1 MNQSGRNMAANHNAF
16 RHHMLREIFEQPRAV
31 AETARGAE
39 YPEAGILEELLRWPT
54 AELKALSRIV
64 IAASGSSRHAGIAG
78 KFMIES
84 LAGLPVEVGYSSEL
98 QYAPLISGPH
108 TLFVVITQSGRTA
121 DTLGALRAAKQSG
134 CKVVAIS
141 NVADAPIMREADARI
156 HTKAG
161 PELAV
166 PSTKAFTAQ
175 IAALFLFAHWLART
189 RETLPPAEQ
198 KAQLAELMRIPG
210 KLNTVLELNTQ
221 CQQLAAKYLWC
232 QDFFFAGRGIHYPI
246 AMDGALKLKEVSYLH
261 AEAFPAGEIL
271 HGPLAVVDEEITAL
285 VIATCDSSDEASVQ
299 RYERTVSTI
308 KELKSRSAK
317 LIVLG
322 NESDRNLRALADDF
336 LPIPAA
342 PELLLPLLEIAP
354 LQLFA
359 YHTAVLQGREVD
371 RPRNLT
377 KAVVTE

>member
-1 MNQSGRNMAANHNAF
+1 MRENNVPANHNAF
-16 RHHMLREIFEQPRAV
+16 RHHMLREIFEQPRAI

-39 YPEAGILEELLRWPT
+39 YPEAGILEELLRWP
-54 AELKALSRIV
+54 AAGLKALTRIV

-78 KFMIES
+78 KFMIET

-98 QYAPLISGPH
+98 QYTPLVPGPN
-108 TLFVVITQSGRTA
+108 TLFLVITQSGQTA

-134 CKVVAIS
+134 CKVIAIC
-141 NVADAPIMREADARI
+141 NVADAPIMREADARV

-166 PSTKAFTAQ
+166 PSTKTFTAQ
-175 IAALFLFAHWLART
+175 IAALFLFAHWLARS
-189 RETLPPAEQ
+189 REALPPAEQ
-198 KAQLAELMRIPG
+198 QSQLADLMRIPG
-210 KLNTVLELNTQ
+210 KLNGVLELNSQ

-232 QDFFFAGRGIHYPI
+232 EDFFFAGRGIHYPI

-271 HGPLAVVDEEITAL
+271 HGPLAVVDEEITAV
-285 VIATCDSSDEASVQ
+285 VIATCDADNEGAVQ
-299 RYERTVSTI
+299 RYERTVSNI

-317 LIVLG
+317 VIALG
-322 NESDRNLRALADDF
+322 NVRDSALRDVADDF
-336 LPIPAA
+336 IAIPAA
-342 PELLLPLLEIAP
+342 PELLLPLLEIIP

>member
-1 MNQSGRNMAANHNAF
+1 
-16 RHHMLREIFEQPRAV
+16 MLREIFEQPRAV
-31 AETARGAE
+31 AETVRGAD
-39 YPEAGILEELLRWPT
+39 YPDAGIIEELRRWPAADVKGLT
-54 AELKALSRIV
+54 RIV

-84 LAGLPVEVGYSSEL
+84 LAGLPVEVGFSSEL
-98 QYAPLISGPH
+98 QHTPLVSPPT
-108 TLFVVITQSGRTA
+108 TLFVVITQSGQTT
-121 DTLGALRAAKQSG
+121 DTLGALRAAKSSG
-134 CKVVAIS
+134 ARVVAIC
-141 NVADAPIMREADARI
+141 NVADAPIMREADARV

-166 PSTKAFTAQ
+166 PSTKSFTAQ
-175 IAALFLFAHWLART
+175 IAALFLFALWLAHARSAIT
-189 RETLPPAEQ
+189 PEQ
-198 KAQLAELMRIPG
+198 EHIQVAELMRIPG
-210 KLNTVLELNTQ
+210 KLNAVLELATQ

-232 QDFFFAGRGIHYPI
+232 EDFFFAGRGVHYPI

-261 AEAFPAGEIL
+261 AEAFPTGEIL
-271 HGPLAVVDEEITAL
+271 HGPLAVVDERITS
-285 VIATCDSSDEASVQ
+285 VILATCDPTDHESVQ
-299 RYERTVSTI
+299 RYEKTVSNI
-308 KELKSRSAK
+308 KELKSRSGKVIA
-317 LIVLG
+317 LG
-322 NESDRNLRALADDF
+322 NEGDDRVAKLADDF
-336 LPIPAA
+336 LGIPNA

>member
-1 MNQSGRNMAANHNAF
+1 MAPVKTVSASQTLF
-16 RHHMLREIFEQPRAV
+16 RLHMLREIFEQPRAV
-31 AETARGAE
+31 AETIRGAD
-39 YPEAGILEELLRWPT
+39 YPDAGILHELQRWP
-54 AELKALSRIV
+54 AEKVRGLTRVV

-84 LAGLPVEVGYSSEL
+84 LADLPVEVGYSSEL
-98 QYAPLISGPH
+98 QHAPMVSAPS
-108 TLFVVITQSGRTA
+108 TLFVVITQSGQTT

-134 CKVVAIS
+134 SPVVAIS
-141 NVADAPIMREADARI
+141 NVADAPIMREADARV

-166 PSTKAFTAQ
+166 PSTKSFTAQ
-175 IAALFLFAHWLART
+175 IAALFLFALWLARS
-189 RETLPPAEQ
+189 RGALNSQQEQ
-198 KAQLAELMRIPG
+198 SQVSELIRVPG
-210 KLNTVLELNTQ
+210 KLNEVLELNSQ

-232 QDFFFAGRGIHYPI
+232 EDFFFAGRGVHYPI

-271 HGPLAVVDEEITAL
+271 HGPLAVVDERITSL
-285 VIATCDSSDEASVQ
+285 VIATCDPNDADSVQ
-299 RYERTVSTI
+299 RYEKTVSNI
-308 KELKSRSAK
+308 KELKSRSGKVIA
-317 LIVLG
+317 LA
-322 NESDRNLRALADDF
+322 NENDTKVAQLADDF

>member
-1 MNQSGRNMAANHNAF
+1 
-16 RHHMLREIFEQPRAV
+16 MLREIFEQPRAV
-31 AETARGAE
+31 AETARGAD
-39 YPEAGILEELLRWPT
+39 YPEAGILEELRLRPA
-54 AELKALSRIV
+54 AEVQALSRIV

-84 LAGLPVEVGYSSEL
+84 LAQLPVEVGFSSEL
-98 QYAPLISGPH
+98 QHAPLASGRD
-108 TLFVVITQSGRTA
+108 TLVVVITQSGQTA
-121 DTLGALRAAKQSG
+121 DTLGALRAAKSSG
-134 CKVVAIS
+134 SRVVAIC
-141 NVADAPIMREADARI
+141 NVADAPIMREADARV

-175 IAALFLFAHWLART
+175 IAALFLFALWVARSRGVIT
-189 RETLPPAEQ
+189 PAEE
-198 KAQLAELMRIPG
+198 QLRVSELMRIPAR
-210 KLNTVLELNTQ
+210 LNAVLELNSQ
-221 CQQLAAKYLWC
+221 CQQLAAKYRWC
-232 QDFFFAGRGIHYPI
+232 EDFFFAGRGIHYPI

-271 HGPLAVVDEEITAL
+271 HGPLAVVDERITSL
-285 VIATCDSSDEASVQ
+285 VIATYDPQDENSVQ
-299 RYERTVSTI
+299 RYDKTISTI
-308 KELKSRSAK
+308 KEIKSRSGKVIA
-317 LIVLG
+317 LG
-322 NESDRNLRALADDF
+322 NEADARVAALADDF

-359 YHTAVLQGREVD
+359 YYTAVLQGREVD

>member
-1 MNQSGRNMAANHNAF
+1 MGSMKPVSANHTLF

-31 AETARGAE
+31 AETIRGAD
-39 YPEAGILEELLRWPT
+39 YPDAGILHELLRWPV
-54 AELKALSRIV
+54 EKVKALTRVV

-84 LAGLPVEVGYSSEL
+84 LADLPVEVGYSSEL
-98 QYAPLISGPH
+98 QHAPLVSPPS
-108 TLFVVITQSGRTA
+108 TLFVVITQSGQTA

-134 CKVVAIS
+134 SPVVAIC
-141 NVADAPIMREADARI
+141 NVADAPIMREADARV

-161 PELAV
+161 PELSV
-166 PSTKAFTAQ
+166 PSTKSFTTQ
-175 IAALFLFAHWLART
+175 IAALFLFALWIARS
-189 RETLPPAEQ
+189 RGALSSQQEQ
-198 KAQLAELMRIPG
+198 SHLSELMSIPG
-210 KLNTVLELNTQ
+210 KLNAVLELNSQ

-232 QDFFFAGRGIHYPI
+232 EDFFFAGRGIHYPI

-271 HGPLAVVDEEITAL
+271 HGPLAVVDERITSL
-285 VIATCDSSDEASVQ
+285 VIATCDPDDGESVQ
-299 RYERTVSTI
+299 RYEKTVSNI
-308 KELKSRSAK
+308 KELKSRSGKVIA
-317 LIVLG
+317 LA
-322 NESDRNLRALADDF
+322 NENDARVSQLADDF
-336 LPIPAA
+336 LPIPKA

>member
-1 MNQSGRNMAANHNAF
+1 
-16 RHHMLREIFEQPRAV
+16 MLREIFEQPRAV
-31 AETARGAE
+31 AETVRGAD
-39 YPEAGILEELLRWPT
+39 YPDAGILHELQQWP
-54 AELKALSRIV
+54 AEKVKGLTRVV

-84 LAGLPVEVGYSSEL
+84 LADLSVEVGYSSEL
-98 QYAPLISGPH
+98 QHSPLVSPPS
-108 TLFVVITQSGRTA
+108 TLFVVITQSGQTT
-121 DTLGALRAAKQSG
+121 DTLGALRAAKSSG
-134 CKVVAIS
+134 SPVVAIC
-141 NVADAPIMREADARI
+141 NVADAPIMREADARV

-166 PSTKAFTAQ
+166 PSTKSFTAQ
-175 IAALFLFAHWLART
+175 IAALFLFALWIARS
-189 RETLPPAEQ
+189 RGALSNQQEQ
-198 KAQLAELMRIPG
+198 SLVNELMGVPG
-210 KLNTVLELNTQ
+210 KLNSVLELNSQ

-232 QDFFFAGRGIHYPI
+232 EDFFFAGRGIHYPI

-271 HGPLAVVDEEITAL
+271 HGPLAVVDERITSV
-285 VIATCDSSDEASVQ
+285 VIATCDPSDVESVQ
-299 RYERTVSTI
+299 RYEKTVSNI
-308 KELKSRSAK
+308 KELKSRSGKVIA
-317 LIVLG
+317 LG
-322 NESDRNLRALADDF
+322 NESDRKLADLADDF
-336 LPIPAA
+336 LPVPSA

>member
-1 MNQSGRNMAANHNAF
+1 MAANHNAF

-189 RETLPPAEQ
+189 RETLPSAEQ

>member
-1 MNQSGRNMAANHNAF
+1 MGPLKTSSSSHTLF

-31 AETARGAE
+31 AETMRGAD
-39 YPEAGILEELLRWPT
+39 YPDAGILHELQRWP
-54 AELKALSRIV
+54 AEKVKALTRVV

-84 LAGLPVEVGYSSEL
+84 LADLPVEVGYSSEL
-98 QYAPLISGPH
+98 QHTPLVSAPS
-108 TLFVVITQSGRTA
+108 TLFVVITQSGQTA

-134 CKVVAIS
+134 SPVVAIC
-141 NVADAPIMREADARI
+141 NVADAPIMREADARV

-166 PSTKAFTAQ
+166 PSTKSFTAQ
-175 IAALFLFAHWLART
+175 IAALYLFALWIARS
-189 RETLPPAEQ
+189 RGALSSAHEQ
-198 KAQLAELMRIPG
+198 THVTELMSIPG
-210 KLNTVLELNTQ
+210 KLNTVLELNSQ

-232 QDFFFAGRGIHYPI
+232 EDFFFAGRGVHYPI

-271 HGPLAVVDEEITAL
+271 HGPLAVVDERITSL
-285 VIATCDSSDEASVQ
+285 VIATCDPEDAESQQ
-299 RYERTVSTI
+299 RYEKTVSII
-308 KELKSRSAK
+308 KELKSRSGKVIA
-317 LIVLG
+317 LANDTDARV
-322 NESDRNLRALADDF
+322 AQLADDF

-342 PELLLPLLEIAP
+342 PELLSPLLEIAP